1 MLVSTAVKD
10 QFGIIRFE
18 VDKILGIEAGEF
30 QESLVNLLEKNIKI
44 IIIDLSGVKFVSSW
58 GIGMLMHGLATTK
71 NRGGEFMVAGI
82 SEKVAKTFKN
92 LKIFSILDIYPSIE
106 AAMV

>member
-1 MLVSTAVKD
+1 MKVSSIIKG
-10 QFGIIRFE
+10 QFGIVKFE
-18 VDKILGIEAGEF
+18 VDKILGIEAREF
-30 QESLVNLLEKNIKI
+30 QESLVNLLEKNIRF
-44 IIIDLSGVKFVSSW
+44 IIIDLRGVKFVSSW

-82 SEKVAKTFKN
+82 SENVSKTFKK
-92 LKIFSILDIYPSIE
+92 LKISSVLDIYPSVE